1 MKPKDNFLGGE
12 MNILSLF
19 GQSSSLFDDS
29 SSNNYDTYNN
39 MNSMSSGTTSNV
51 DPAAAAAFGL
61 AFLLVVFV
69 FIVIVYVVN
78 AIFLGM
84 IFKKAGVPA
93 WKAWVPFY
101 NTWIMLELGDQ
112 PGFWA
117 VLAIIPVINIAS
129 AVFIIMAMYKIGLK
143 LGKEGAFVLLAIF
156 LPIVW
161 LIWLAVDKSTWKGA
175 PLTSGTPTTPQSG
188 TQPPASVA

>member
-1 MKPKDNFLGGE
+1 MD
-12 MNILSLF
+12 
-19 GQSSSLFDDS
+19 
-29 SSNNYDTYNN
+29 
-39 MNSMSSGTTSNV
+39 MNSTSNV
-51 DPAAAAAFGL
+51 DPAAAAAFGIG
-61 AFLLVVFV
+61 FLIFM
-69 FIVIVYVVN
+69 FIFIAIAYVVT

-101 NTWIMLELGDQ
+101 NSWTLLELGDQ

-117 VLAIIPVINIAS
+117 VLTIIPVVNIIS
-129 AVFIIMAMYKIGLK
+129 AVFTYMAMYKIGLK

-161 LIWLAVDKSTWKGA
+161 MIWLAVDKSTWKGA
-175 PLTSGTPTTPQSG
+175 PLTAGTSPTAQPG
-188 TQPPASVA
+188 AQPPAPVA

>member
-1 MKPKDNFLGGE
+1 

-39 MNSMSSGTTSNV
+39 MSNMDMHSTANNV
-51 DPAAAAAFGL
+51 DPAAAAAVGL
-61 AFLLVVFV
+61 VFLLVMFIA
-69 FIVIVYVVN
+69 IVIAYVVN

-117 VLAIIPVINIAS
+117 IIAIVPVVNIVS
-129 AVFIIMAMYKIGLK
+129 AVFIIIAMYKIGLK

-175 PLTSGTPTTPQSG
+175 PLTGSAQAVPPAAP
-188 TQPPASVA
+188 QPPAPAA

>member
-1 MKPKDNFLGGE
+1 MD
-12 MNILSLF
+12 
-19 GQSSSLFDDS
+19 
-29 SSNNYDTYNN
+29 
-39 MNSMSSGTTSNV
+39 MNSTTSNV

-69 FIVIVYVVN
+69 FIVIAYVVN
-78 AIFLGM
+78 SIFLGM

-112 PGFWA
+112 AGFWA
-117 VLAIIPVINIAS
+117 VLAIIPVVNIAS

-156 LPIVW
+156 IPIVW

-175 PLTSGTPTTPQSG
+175 PLNSSASPSQPGA
-188 TQPPASVA
+188 QPPAPAA

>member
-1 MKPKDNFLGGE
+1 MH
-12 MNILSLF
+12 SA
-19 GQSSSLFDDS
+19 
-29 SSNNYDTYNN
+29 
-39 MNSMSSGTTSNV
+39 SNV
-51 DPAAAAAFGL
+51 DPAAAAGVITILFIFAFI
-61 AFLLVVFV
+61 FFV
-69 FIVIVYVVN
+69 IAYVVT

-101 NTWIMLELGDQ
+101 NSWTLLELGDQ

-117 VLAIIPVINIAS
+117 IIAIIPVVNIVS
-129 AVFIIMAMYKIGLK
+129 IVFMYIAMYKIGLK

-161 LIWLAVDKSTWKGA
+161 MIWLAVDKSTWRGA
-175 PLTSGTPTTPQSG
+175 PLTSGTPATPQSS
-188 TQPPASVA
+188 TQPPAPAA